1 MTRRLLAA
9 VVVLVAAACSEHTA
23 PGTNTAAVSVQDNQF
38 SPAATTVAVG
48 TTVTWTWT
56 GANQHDVTFSG
67 GPASPTQA
75 SGTYQR
81 TFNAAGTF
89 NYQCSVHGS
98 FMSGSV
104 TVN

>member
-1 MTRRLLAA
+1 MTRRWLGVVMVLA
-9 VVVLVAAACSEHTA
+9 AAACSEHTS
-23 PGTNTAAVSVQDNQF
+23 PPNNTASVSVQDNQY
-38 SPAATTVAVG
+38 SPAAATVAVG

-81 TFNAAGTF
+81 TFNSAGTF
-89 NYQCSVHGS
+89 NYQCSVHGA